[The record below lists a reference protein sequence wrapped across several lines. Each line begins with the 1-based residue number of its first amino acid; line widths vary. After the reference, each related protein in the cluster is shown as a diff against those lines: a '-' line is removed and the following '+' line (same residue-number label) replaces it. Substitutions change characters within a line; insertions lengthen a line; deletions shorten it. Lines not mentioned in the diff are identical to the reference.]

1 MESLQGLLQ
10 GKVFRVV
17 DSKKIFE
24 PFELSNQELVSWAE
38 DFNGGNV
45 SEIETVK
52 EAIMYLVQCG
62 FKITAIR

>member
-1 MESLQGLLQ
+1 MEILT

-17 DSKKIFE
+17 DREEIFE
-24 PFELSNQELVSWAE
+24 PVELSNEEIISWAE

-52 EAIMYLVQCG
+52 EAILYLLQCD
-62 FKITAIR
+62 FEVTAIR

>member
-1 MESLQGLLQ
+1 MEILT

-17 DSKKIFE
+17 DREEIFE
-24 PFELSNQELVSWAE
+24 PVELSNEEIISWAE

-52 EAIMYLVQCG
+52 EAILYLSQCD
-62 FKITAIR
+62 FEVTAIR